1 MSGDL
6 IYSGLSLVKGGTR
19 ILHGVSGR
27 FRRGEVTAILGPNG
41 AGKSSLLHC
50 LAGLEPNAGGS
61 VKIDGSPLASMKPR
75 ERACSIGFLPQQA
88 EIHWNL
94 SVHALVAL
102 GRLAHSG
109 GGALTS
115 ADEAIL
121 DRVMADMDI
130 AHLVQRPVLS
140 LSGGERARVLLA
152 RVLAGEPRWLLAD
165 EPLASL
171 DPAHQL
177 TVLHHLRRAA
187 RGGTGVAVVVHD
199 VNHAARIADHVV
211 LMKDGAILAD
221 GRPETVL
228 TPEWLERAFSVP
240 FRRIPGEPPL
250 LMPWSDQPLS

>member
-1 MSGDL
+1 MNGELTFSD
-6 IYSGLSLVKGGTR
+6 LSLVKGGCD
-19 ILHGVSGR
+19 ILRGVAGR

-50 LAGLEPNAGGS
+50 LAGLEPNAGGT
-61 VKIDGSPLASMKPR
+61 VTLDGSSVASMKPR
-75 ERACSIGFLPQQA
+75 ARASSIGFLPQQA
-88 EIHWNL
+88 EVHWNL

-102 GRLAHSG
+102 GRLANSG

-177 TVLHHLRRAA
+177 AVLRHLRQAA
-187 RGGTGVAVVVHD
+187 QRGAGVAVVVHD

-211 LMKDGAILAD
+211 LMMDGEIIAD
-221 GRPETVL
+221 GKPEAVL

-240 FRRIPGEPPL
+240 FRRVVGVPPL
-250 LMPWSDQPLS
+250 LMPWSDQPFS